1 VQIVNVILKKLSQW
15 GKAKVFSMA
24 FDSNI
29 EQVRLVQAF
38 LYVSVKCVSSDGD
51 CIKRGGGGCTVLYMT
66 RSSYLVSNLLSSN
79 HLTAKIM
86 TNRIISHRKTDYLNY
101 SNDMS
106 K

>member
-38 LYVSVKCVSSDGD
+38 LSVSVTCVSSDGN
-51 CIKRGGGGCTVLYMT
+51 CIKRGGGVVYMT

-86 TNRIISHRKTDYLNY
+86 TNRIISHRKTDHLNY
-101 SNDMS
+101 SNDMA